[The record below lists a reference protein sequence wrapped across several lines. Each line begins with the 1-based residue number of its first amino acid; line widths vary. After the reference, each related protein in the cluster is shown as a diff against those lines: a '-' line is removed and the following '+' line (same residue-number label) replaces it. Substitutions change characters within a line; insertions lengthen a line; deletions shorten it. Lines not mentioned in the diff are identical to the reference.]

1 VVLDFSKDE
10 SRIHQP
16 PIEMIAKIGDQV
28 AQIGDSRLVPLG
40 QTIDLEITTSDN
52 YPRRLFLHSNAAMNI
67 EYPNGRGLSP
77 GEKIIIKIKLP
88 NESSWIWAE
97 IRDEKK
103 NVLALTNPIYF
114 TLK

>member
-1 VVLDFSKDE
+1 MGEDLV
-10 SRIHQP
+10 Q
-16 PIEMIAKIGDQV
+16 AK
-28 AQIGDSRLVPLG
+28 
-40 QTIDLEITTSDN
+40 
-52 YPRRLFLHSNAAMNI
+52 
-67 EYPNGRGLSP
+67 
-77 GEKIIIKIKLP
+77 KIIIKIKMP